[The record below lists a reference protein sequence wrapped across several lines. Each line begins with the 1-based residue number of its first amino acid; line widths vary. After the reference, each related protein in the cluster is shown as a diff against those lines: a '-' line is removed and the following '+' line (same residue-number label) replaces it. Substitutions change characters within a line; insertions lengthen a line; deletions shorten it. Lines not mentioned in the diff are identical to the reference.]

1 MCSTKTENSPSA
13 MRRAAISARMQTLL
27 SCVVSIPFLSFVSES
42 AIAQSASPG
51 SAITLDPI
59 VVEAQRQQ
67 TAPASGQR
75 SAQTIGQAT
84 ATVQKRFNVLPGGVA
99 LVPQQEFPDTA
110 NLTVSKALSSVP
122 GVVVQDFFGG
132 NDQPRIQI
140 RGSGLQQ
147 NPVERGIFMLQNGL
161 PMNRVDGS
169 YIVGFASPRQAESI
183 EVYRGYMANRLGA
196 TVLGGALNFVS
207 PNGSTQPGAQIMGS
221 GGSFGQGGLAGQAG
235 FKKGNV
241 DGLIEFDDSRRDG
254 FRDYH
259 GAG

>member
-13 MRRAAISARMQTLL
+13 MRRAAISARMQMLL
-27 SCVVSIPFLSFVSES
+27 SCVVSIPSLSFVSEF

-67 TAPASGQR
+67 TAPASGQG
-75 SAQTIGQAT
+75 SARAIGQAT
-84 ATVQKRFNVLPGGVA
+84 ATVQERFNVLPGGVA

-110 NLTVSKALSSVP
+110 NLTVSALSSVP

-147 NPVERGIFMLQNGL
+147 NPVERGILMLQNGL
-161 PMNRVDGS
+161 PMNRADGS
-169 YIVGFASPRQAESI
+169 YIVGFANPRQAESI

-196 TVLGGALNFVS
+196 AVLGGALNFVS

-221 GGSFGQGGLAGQAG
+221 GGSFGQRGLAGQAG
-235 FKKGNV
+235 FKKDNV

-259 GAG
+259 RAG